1 MSVSSEKTER
11 GSLVGRRKKRV
22 YQEPK
27 GLGVKCEHK
36 YKHISESER
45 DGFGEGIN

>member
-27 GLGVKCEHK
+27 GLGVKC
-36 YKHISESER
+36 KHICESER